1 MVTEPGERKTDEMDR
16 YAKEMQKRE
25 EIITNPSRLFPS
37 ICSAFPL
44 LFLPVFLGPLGEADW
59 VINQVLIR
67 GPKWASVERLA
78 GGSMCGA
85 GLIPPWKGSCV
96 GYGSQEAH
104 RMAAHQLRE
113 LRIITWPALKV
124 GFTIIRPPRN

>member
-1 MVTEPGERKTDEMDR
+1 MEPGEIKTDIMDR
-16 YAKEMQKRE
+16 YSKEMQKRE
-25 EIITNPSRLFPS
+25 GIITNPSLMFPS
-37 ICSAFPL
+37 LALFSQL
-44 LFLPVFLGPLGEADW
+44 LFLSVFLGPLGEADW

-78 GGSMCGA
+78 AASMCGA

-96 GYGSQEAH
+96 GYGSEEAH
-104 RMAAHQLRE
+104 RMAAHQLLE